1 MKKFII
7 VLIVIFLL
15 VACTDTKSPNEN
27 QIINNEVV
35 QEIEEEN
42 DSIIE
47 DVETS
52 TGNNNVSDD
61 TDQVKENVSVIAT
74 KDFVIG
80 GTLNGQWTSAKALIN
95 QVDVASYDVYS
106 IKGKLSTV
114 TGEEVVESLE
124 PSEGIYIPF
133 DENEKFKDVVYL
145 SGPLN
150 AYYRELSEL
159 SIHNETYLNIVKGI
173 LIEKQ
178 IESEPMV
185 KRIIKLDMEADG
197 VDEVLIA
204 ASNIDFSKGIAGEK
218 NDYSFVILRKI
229 VDNEVKTFYLA
240 EAFYTENPDME
251 KGNFVMA
258 YDYNILGVL
267 DLNGDGISEIIISG
281 HYYEGEWCEVF
292 EFKDN
297 LPLKVL
303 SYGVGL

>member
-7 VLIVIFLL
+7 ALIVMFLL
-15 VACTDTKSPNEN
+15 VACTDSQSPNEN
-27 QIINNEVV
+27 QIINDAVV
-35 QEIEEEN
+35 QEN
-42 DSIIE
+42 DSVIE

-80 GTLNGQWTSAKALIN
+80 GILNGQWTSAKALID
-95 QVDVASYDVYS
+95 QIDVAGYDVYS
-106 IKGKLSTV
+106 IEGKRSTV
-114 TGEEVVESLE
+114 TGEKVVESLE
-124 PSEGIYIPF
+124 PGEGIYIPF
-133 DENEKFKDVVYL
+133 DDNEKFNDVVYL

-150 AYYRELSEL
+150 TYYREVSEL
-159 SIHNETYLNIVKGI
+159 SIYNETYLNIVKGI

-178 IESEPMV
+178 IESEAMV

-204 ASNIDFSKGIAGEK
+204 ASNIDFSKCIAGGK

-251 KGNFVMA
+251 KGNFALA
-258 YDYNILGVL
+258 YDYNMLAVL

-303 SYGVGL
+303 SYGIGL